1 MKILWTAEEIAE
13 VLNVSPDAIRHRA
26 EEERWISI
34 ATPWRGGKVSR
45 YMRGLLPENVRIKLV
60 AAVVIEKMEKRVQ
73 REKAAS

>member
-13 VLNVSPDAIRHRA
+13 VLNVSPGAIRHRA

-34 ATPWRGGKVSR
+34 ETPWRGGKVSR

-60 AAVVIEKMEKRVQ
+60 AAVVIEKMEKRAQ